1 MEVRSIDQVRAL
13 PMHHGTVPVWWL
25 VEPRAMKQETAG
37 GYLELIVEFEA
48 RAAARSTRTATTRT
62 STTTC

>member
-37 GYLELIVEFEA
+37 GYLELIVEFEGA
-48 RAAARSTRTATTRT
+48 GGGEVDPHSHHTHEY
-62 STTTC
+62 